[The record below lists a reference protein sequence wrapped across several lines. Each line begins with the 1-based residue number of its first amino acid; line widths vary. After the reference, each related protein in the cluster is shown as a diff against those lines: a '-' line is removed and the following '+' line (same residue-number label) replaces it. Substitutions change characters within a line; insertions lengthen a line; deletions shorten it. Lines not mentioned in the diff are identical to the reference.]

1 MLNVRKSPVSLTSD
15 QKRILW
21 HIRRHGPMPR
31 SRLADELDMHN
42 AAITRLA
49 RELINLGCL
58 DETESQITQRGRP
71 LVPLAL
77 SGRVGYAAGA
87 MAHPGW
93 LEVVLMDF
101 AGDVFVRH
109 AEPFSSPDPRT
120 FIERVGELL
129 KQHAGETRLI
139 RSRFLGLGV
148 AVPGFVPHPGSPR
161 RWTTQWLE
169 GWREIDL
176 PDFFEDCLGLPVWTE
191 NESTLAG
198 LADFHD
204 QELARSYASA
214 LSLFVGHGVGGSIV
228 SRSDIM
234 SGEYGN
240 AGDLGQL
247 YPDLDLPRPSGI
259 DLVRT
264 INESGGTLGSLHEV
278 GDCLEDHAEVIA
290 RWVERATD
298 QLMML
303 AYSGA
308 AWIDPGALLVTGSI
322 PLPVLEQIGARARL
336 APWPSPR
343 PARPIHV
350 TRLGSWAIPIGAA
363 LLPLHHVMTIE
374 E

>member
-1 MLNVRKSPVSLTSD
+1 
-15 QKRILW
+15 
-21 HIRRHGPMPR
+21 
-31 SRLADELDMHN
+31 
-42 AAITRLA
+42 
-49 RELINLGCL
+49 
-58 DETESQITQRGRP
+58 
-71 LVPLAL
+71 
-77 SGRVGYAAGA
+77 
-87 MAHPGW
+87 
-93 LEVVLMDF
+93 MDF
-101 AGDVFVRH
+101 AGDVFVRD
-109 AEPFSSPDPRT
+109 AEPFSSPDPRI

-129 KQHAGETRLI
+129 KQHAGETQLI

-176 PDFFEDCLGLPVWTE
+176 ADFFEDCLGLPVWTE

-264 INESGGTLGSLHEV
+264 INEAGGSLGSLHEV

-290 RWVERATD
+290 HWVERATD

-308 AWIDPGALLVTGSI
+308 AWIHPGALLVTGSI
-322 PLPVLEQIGARARL
+322 PLSILEQIAARARL

-343 PARPIHV
+343 PARSIYV
-350 TRLGSWAIPIGAA
+350 TRIGSWAIPIGAA
-363 LLPLHHVMTIE
+363 LLPLHHVRRASRASS
-374 E
+374 

>member
-1 MLNVRKSPVSLTSD
+1 MLNARKSPISLTSD

-21 HIRRHGPMPR
+21 HIRTQGPMSR
-31 SRLADELDMHN
+31 SRLADDLDMHN
-42 AAITRLA
+42 ASITRLA
-49 RELINLGCL
+49 RELLNLGCL
-58 DETESQITQRGRP
+58 DEAETQMTQRGRP

-93 LEVVLMDF
+93 LELVLMDF

-109 AEPFSSPDPRT
+109 AEPFASPDPRV
-120 FIERVGELL
+120 FIERVGDLL
-129 KQHAGETRLI
+129 KKFAGDTRLI

-148 AVPGFVPHPGSPR
+148 AVPGFVPEPGSQR

-204 QELARSYASA
+204 LELARDYTSA
-214 LSLFVGHGVGGSIV
+214 LSVFVGHGVGGSVV

-234 SGEYGN
+234 SGEFGN
-240 AGDLGQL
+240 AGDVGQL
-247 YPDLDLPRPSGI
+247 FPDLDKPRPSGI

-264 INESGGTLGSLHEV
+264 INAAGGSLKSLHEV
-278 GDCLEDHAEVIA
+278 ADCLEDYGPAIEG
-290 RWVERATD
+290 WVERATD
-298 QLMML
+298 QLMIL

-308 AWIDPGALLVTGSI
+308 AWVDPGAILVTGSI
-322 PLPVLEQIGARARL
+322 PLPILEKIGARASL

-343 PARPIHV
+343 PARPVHV

-363 LLPLHHVMTIE
+363 LLPLHHIMAIE